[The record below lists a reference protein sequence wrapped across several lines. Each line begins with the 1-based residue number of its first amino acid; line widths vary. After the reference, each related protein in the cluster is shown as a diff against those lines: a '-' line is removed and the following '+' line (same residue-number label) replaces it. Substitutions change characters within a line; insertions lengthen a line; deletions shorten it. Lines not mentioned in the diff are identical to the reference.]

1 MASAQVIKTTPP
13 AYSPAYNIIEI
24 CVEETDSVSLSQPNY
39 KYIFEVTVTNPVTGN
54 VSQKFNVSPEPKE
67 SYGIKDV
74 SGFIDQY
81 VKEVIPEPT
90 DPQYVNAFYQAE
102 PERIIEYEITCTS
115 GWNVAGIFTED
126 PDGVGTITTG
136 PLLAWS
142 GSFEEHDWIEQ
153 INEGTPFN
161 TWLCNVGNG
170 SSAKF
175 LTSFPNKEVQLLDVG
190 WTYLIQDTPVDVDR
204 MRIETFDSSG
214 TSISVFEVSNNITG
228 ATPDEYLLRMAS
240 APGSLN
246 SIIAGQ
252 FISGAQPVIVGTEA
266 YYEIQ
271 LFNNAG
277 APSSELI
284 TMTLQTPC
292 RYETYR
298 IHFLNRLGGF
308 DAYNFTLRSQP
319 TKDTK
324 RKSYTK
330 SDNNLDLNGIRY
342 DHKDNGTV
350 DYNVTTREKIKLRSD
365 YLTEEENDWLQELV
379 DSPTVYLEFTK
390 LKGGKDFK
398 PVRVITNKWT
408 QKKTSIDKL
417 FRLDI
422 DIDLGLENKRQTK

>member
-13 AYSPAYNIIEI
+13 AYSPIYNI
-24 CVEETDSVSLSQPNY
+24 VEVCIQETDGSRLLLPNY
-39 KYIFEVTVTNPVTGN
+39 KFIFEVIVTNVVSGD

-81 VKEVIPEPT
+81 VKEIIPEPT
-90 DPQYVNAFYQAE
+90 DADYVNGNYKVE
-102 PERIIEYEITCTS
+102 PDSIIEYEITCMS
-115 GWNVAGIFTED
+115 GWNVAGVFTED

-136 PLLAWS
+136 KLLAWS
-142 GSFEEHDWIEQ
+142 GSFKEHDWIEQ

-161 TWLCNVGNG
+161 TWLCSVANG
-170 SSAKF
+170 ISAKF
-175 LTSFPNKEVQLLDVG
+175 LTNHPNKDVQFTDAG
-190 WTYLIQDTPVDVDR
+190 WTYFLSGTPSDINR
-204 MRIETFDSSG
+204 TRIETFDSSG
-214 TSISVFEVSNNITG
+214 LSISVFEISGPTVGGI
-228 ATPDEYLLRMAS
+228 PVDYLTRMAS
-240 APGSLN
+240 APVNLN
-246 SIIAGQ
+246 LIPGVQ
-252 FISGAQPVIVGTEA
+252 FISGAQPIITGAEA
-266 YYEIQ
+266 YYEMQ
-271 LFNNAG
+271 LFDNA
-277 APSSELI
+277 ANPASELI
-284 TMTLQTPC
+284 TMTLQTEC

-319 TKDTK
+319 TSETK

-350 DYNVTTREKIKLRSD
+350 DYNVTTRNKIKLRSD

-390 LKGGKDFK
+390 LKGGRDFK
-398 PVRVITNKWT
+398 SVRVTTNKWT